1 MKEALMDENDDG
13 VKFQKVTTDKEKK
26 IIDSIIENV
35 NKPSY

>member
-1 MKEALMDENDDG
+1 MEESDDG
-13 VKFQKVTTDKEKK
+13 VKFQKVTTDKEKQ